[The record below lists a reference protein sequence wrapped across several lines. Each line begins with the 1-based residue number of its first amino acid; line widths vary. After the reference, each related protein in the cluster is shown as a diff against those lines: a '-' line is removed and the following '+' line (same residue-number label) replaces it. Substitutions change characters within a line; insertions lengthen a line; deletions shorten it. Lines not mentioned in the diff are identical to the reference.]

1 MITFWCSLMPLDSDK
16 KIGKLKDIAIGRCRE
31 RIELAACKAKE
42 LMNKPV
48 PEGQQMIDRGYD
60 QSPRITSFLKKRHG
74 L

>member
-1 MITFWCSLMPLDSDK
+1 MPLNSDK

-31 RIELAACKAKE
+31 RIELAASKAKE

-48 PEGQQMIDRGYD
+48 REGLDISDWNYE
-60 QSPRITSFLKKRHG
+60 QSSQITSFLKKRHG